1 MRAQSTG
8 WPFAVL
14 LAALC
19 ALPLGAAE
27 RGFPLITVYPAEVHK
42 GGPQTFAVAQDPRG
56 VLYFGNLHGLMTY
69 DGAWWR
75 MMALPDDQ
83 VALSVAS
90 DNRGRV
96 AVGMVNDFGYVDG
109 DHLQS
114 LLPRLPA
121 DKRELGEVRAICN
134 TSAGFLFVS
143 ERRLLMWDGRSLRIA
158 AELDPDKGRRDCYAE
173 GAHVYVYGADGLRQF
188 DAGTFALSPPLLKGN
203 IDAVV
208 GNGTELLVAVRDQGF
223 FTIGDAPHP
232 ASGHLLPASGEKG
245 NPPSPSLPLSPP
257 AGRGWR
263 AAPGE
268 GPSVSEFSPAASEW
282 MKKKTVTGASRL
294 ADGRIVIA
302 TRQHGVAIV
311 DARGE
316 IEQFITD
323 SAGLPDAVISATFL
337 DREGSVWLA
346 MEGPIARLDV
356 ASPVTIFD
364 ARRGLKGGAAD
375 VTRFQGQLY
384 VATSHGLHHIDE
396 HGAAQRIEGIRD
408 AWRVLPVDDEL
419 IIGSGRGIYHGRA
432 NGNFETILE
441 RDGEFYDLH
450 RSSADP
456 SRIWVAQRHGIGSIR
471 RANGKWTYEGLVPGV
486 PEYIGSVLEVNGV
499 VWAGSSFNGAVRV
512 RDPKGAKPQ
521 VQTFGDGETNVFR
534 IGDRVVTVRTPGA
547 IFTVDKNDKLIPD
560 PQLGHIQS
568 PPMFFAMVQD
578 QRGDLWINSIPP
590 RVFERQPDGSFAREG
605 KPLVTVT
612 AADIQ
617 TLRADSDGTVWFAS
631 DKGLFRYEPVASP
644 ALAAPQ
650 PPPLILAKPA
660 LVLKHNFGRLRIE
673 FAPVSYR
680 PGVEYQYRLDPIDED
695 WSRWTDQPFIDYTTL
710 SANDYM
716 FRLRARGP
724 SLLPSAERRW
734 AFTVL
739 PPWYRTRW
747 AWALWIL
754 LALAAVVL
762 FTRIR
767 TTSLRRQAE
776 RLRAR
781 VTEKTAELQET
792 VLLLEQ
798 ANTRLEALSLED
810 DLTGIAN
817 RRYFE
822 RALADEWNRA
832 RRREQPL
839 ALILLDLDHFKD
851 LNDRRGHPAGDDC
864 LRRVG
869 AFLAETVRRSGE
881 VVARYGGEEFAILL
895 PGVDADGA
903 IRFADTLREGIERL
917 GSVTASCGVAAI
929 IPTTETS
936 DQLVAGADRAL
947 YAAKHSGRNCVRV
960 ADESTTG
967 TWLRDASA

>member
-14 LAALC
+14 LVALC
-19 ALPLGAAE
+19 ALPAAAAE
-27 RGFPLITVYPAEVHK
+27 RGFPLITVYPAEIHK

-75 MMALPDDQ
+75 MMALPNDQ

-90 DNRGRV
+90 DARGRI

-121 DKRELGEVRAICN
+121 GKRELGEVRAICN

-143 ERRLLMWDGRSLRIA
+143 ERRLLTWDGTNLRTA
-158 AELDPDKGRRDCYAE
+158 AELDPDQGRRDCYAE
-173 GAHVYVYGADGLRQF
+173 GAHVYVYGNDGLRQF
-188 DAGTFALSPPLLKGN
+188 DPRTSALSPPLVAGN

-208 GNGTELLVAVRDQGF
+208 GNGNALLVAVRDGGF
-223 FTIGDAPHP
+223 FSIENNQPTP
-232 ASGHLLPASGEKG
+232 
-245 NPPSPSLPLSPP
+245 
-257 AGRGWR
+257 
-263 AAPGE
+263 
-268 GPSVSEFSPAASEW
+268 FSPAASEW
-282 MKKKTVTGASRL
+282 MKKKTVTGACRL
-294 ADGRIVIA
+294 TDGRLVIA
-302 TRQHGVAIV
+302 TRQHGVAIL

-323 SAGLPDAVISATFL
+323 SAGLPDAVISAAFL

-346 MEGPIARLDV
+346 MEGPIVRLDA

-375 VTRFQGQLY
+375 VARFQGQLY
-384 VATSHGLHHIDE
+384 VATSHGLYRVDE

-419 IIGSGRGIYHGRA
+419 IIGSGRGIYRGDA
-432 NGNFETILE
+432 NGNFETIIE

-450 RSSADP
+450 RSHADP
-456 SRIWVAQRHGIGSIR
+456 SRIWVAQRHGLGSIR
-471 RANGKWTYEGLVPGV
+471 RTNGKWMYEGLVSGV
-486 PEYIGSVLEVNGV
+486 PEYIGSVIEVNGV
-499 VWAGSSFNGAVRV
+499 VWTGSSFNGAIRV
-512 RDPKGAKPQ
+512 RDPKGPKPR
-521 VQTFGDGETNVFR
+521 VQTFGDGETNVFQL
-534 IGDRVVTVRTPGA
+534 GDRVITVRTPGA
-547 IFTVDKNDKLIPD
+547 IFTVDRNDKLVPD

-568 PPMFFAMVQD
+568 PPMFFAVVQD

-590 RVFERQPDGSFAREG
+590 RVFERQPDGTFAREG

-617 TLRADSDGTVWFAS
+617 TLRADSDGAVWFAS
-631 DKGLFRYEPVASP
+631 DKGLFRYEPM
-644 ALAAPQ
+644 AAPAAPSVRQ
-650 PPPLILAKPA
+650 PPPLILGKPA

-680 PGVEYQYRLDPIDED
+680 PGVEYQYRLDPIDEE
-695 WSRWTDQPFIDYTTL
+695 WSRWTEQPFIDYTTL
-710 SANDYM
+710 SANDYT

-724 SLLPSAERRW
+724 SMLPSAERRW

-781 VTEKTAELQET
+781 VAEKTAELQET

-817 RRYFE
+817 RRNFE

-903 IRFADTLREGIERL
+903 IRVAETLREGIERL

>member
-1 MRAQSTG
+1 MRAQ
-8 WPFAVL
+8 FIL
-14 LAALC
+14 LGVLC
-19 ALPLGAAE
+19 ALSAGAAE

-90 DNRGRV
+90 DSRGRV

-121 DKRELGEVRAICN
+121 DKRELGEVRSICS
-134 TSAGFLFVS
+134 TPAGFLFVS

-158 AELDPDKGRRDCYAE
+158 GELDPEKGRRDCYAE
-173 GAHVYVYGADGLRQF
+173 DAHVYVYGADGLRQF
-188 DAGTFALSPPLLKGN
+188 DPGTFALSAPLLEGN
-203 IDAVV
+203 IDAVIGV
-208 GNGTELLVAVRDQGF
+208 VRASGAPPPTGAPEARTTPALLAAVRDQGF
-223 FTIGDAPHP
+223 FTIGAT
-232 ASGHLLPASGEKG
+232 
-245 NPPSPSLPLSPP
+245 
-257 AGRGWR
+257 
-263 AAPGE
+263 
-268 GPSVSEFSPAASEW
+268 GPQPFSPAASEW
-282 MKKKTVTGASRL
+282 MKKKTVTGACRL
-294 ADGRIVIA
+294 ADGRLVIA

-311 DARGE
+311 DARGG

-346 MEGPIARLDV
+346 MEGPIARLDA

-375 VTRFQGQLY
+375 VARFQGQLY

-419 IIGSGRGIYHGRA
+419 IIGSGRGIYHGGA

-441 RDGEFYDLH
+441 REGEFYDLH
-450 RSSADP
+450 RSQADP

-471 RANGKWTYEGLVPGV
+471 RTNGKWTYEGLVPGV

-499 VWAGSSFNGAVRV
+499 VWAGSSFNGAIRV

-534 IGDRVVTVRTPGA
+534 IGDRVITVRTPGA
-547 IFTVDKNDKLIPD
+547 IFTVDKNDRLVPD

-568 PPMFFAMVQD
+568 PPMFFAVVQD

-590 RVFERQPDGSFAREG
+590 RVFERQPDGTFAREG

-617 TLRADSDGTVWFAS
+617 TLRADSDGAVWFAS
-631 DKGLFRYEPVASP
+631 DKGLFRYEP
-644 ALAAPQ
+644 LAAPAAADRQ
-650 PPPLILAKPA
+650 PPPLVLNKPA
-660 LVLKHNFGRLRIE
+660 LVLKHDFGRLRIE

-680 PGVEYQYRLDPIDED
+680 PGVEYQYRLDPIDGD
-695 WSRWTDQPFIDYTTL
+695 WSRWTEQPFIDYTTL
-710 SANDYM
+710 AANDYL
-716 FRLRARGP
+716 FRIRARGP

-747 AWALWIL
+747 ALALWSL
-754 LALAAVVL
+754 LAIAGIVL

-767 TTSLRRQAE
+767 TASLRRQAE
-776 RLRAR
+776 TLRAR

-903 IRFADTLREGIERL
+903 IRFAETLREGIERL

-929 IPTTETS
+929 IPTTETA

>member
-1 MRAQSTG
+1 MRAQLI
-8 WPFAVL
+8 L
-14 LAALC
+14 LGVLC
-19 ALPLGAAE
+19 ALSAGAAE

-90 DNRGRV
+90 DSRGRV

-121 DKRELGEVRAICN
+121 DKRELGEVRAICS
-134 TSAGFLFVS
+134 TPAGFLFVS

-158 AELDPDKGRRDCYAE
+158 AELDPEKGRRGCYAE
-173 GAHVYVYGADGLRQF
+173 DAHVYVYGADGLRQF
-188 DAGTFALSPPLLKGN
+188 DPGTFALSAPLLEGK

-208 GNGTELLVAVRDQGF
+208 GVVRASGAPPVPQGAPEARTTPPLLVAVRDVGF
-223 FTIGDAPHP
+223 FTLENHQATP
-232 ASGHLLPASGEKG
+232 
-245 NPPSPSLPLSPP
+245 
-257 AGRGWR
+257 
-263 AAPGE
+263 
-268 GPSVSEFSPAASEW
+268 FSPAASEW

-294 ADGRIVIA
+294 ADGRLVIA

-311 DARGE
+311 DANGE

-346 MEGPIARLDV
+346 MEGPVARLDA

-375 VTRFQGQLY
+375 VARFQGQLY

-432 NGNFETILE
+432 NGNFEPIIE
-441 RDGEFYDLH
+441 KDGEFYDLH
-450 RSSADP
+450 RSQADP
-456 SRIWVAQRHGIGSIR
+456 SRIWVAQRHGLASIR
-471 RANGKWTYEGLVPGV
+471 RTNGTWTYEGLVPGV
-486 PEYIGSVLEVNGV
+486 PEYIGSVIEIDGV
-499 VWAGSSFNGAVRV
+499 VWCGSSFNGALRV
-512 RDPKGAKPQ
+512 RDPRGAKPRIQ
-521 VQTFGDGETNVFR
+521 SFGDGETNVFR

-547 IFTVDKNDKLIPD
+547 IFTVDKNDKLVPD

-568 PPMFFAMVQD
+568 PPMFFALVQD

-590 RVFERQPDGSFAREG
+590 RVFERQRDGTFAREG

-617 TLRADSDGTVWFAS
+617 TLRADSGGAVWFAS
-631 DKGLFRYEPVASP
+631 DKGLFRYEPIASP
-644 ALAAPQ
+644 TPAPPQ
-650 PPPLILAKPA
+650 PAPLILNKPA

-710 SANDYM
+710 AANDYT

-724 SLLPSAERRW
+724 SMLPSAERRW
-734 AFTVL
+734 ALTVL

-747 AWALWIL
+747 AWALWSL
-754 LALAAVVL
+754 LAIAAIVL

-767 TTSLRRQAE
+767 TTALRRQAE
-776 RLRAR
+776 TLRAR
-781 VTEKTAELQET
+781 VAEKTAELQET

-798 ANTRLEALSLED
+798 ANTRLETLSLED

-817 RRYFE
+817 RRNFE

-839 ALILLDLDHFKD
+839 ALILLDLDHFKA

-869 AFLAETVRRSGE
+869 AFLAETVKRSGE

-903 IRFADTLREGIERL
+903 IRVAETLREGIERL